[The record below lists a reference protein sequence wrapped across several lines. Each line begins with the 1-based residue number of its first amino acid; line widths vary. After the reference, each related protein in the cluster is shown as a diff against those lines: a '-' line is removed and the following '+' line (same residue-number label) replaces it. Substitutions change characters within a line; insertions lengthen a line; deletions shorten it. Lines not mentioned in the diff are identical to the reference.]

1 MVSAVALENKTA
13 DKAIAAMVKCVV
25 QTNLTGLISH
35 GRSSH
40 SLIQT
45 PLYTIFHSCFFFN
58 TEHNAGRLSDSTAY
72 G

>member
-40 SLIQT
+40 LDA
-45 PLYTIFHSCFFFN
+45 PLYYISFVCFFIQN
-58 TEHNAGRLSDSTAY
+58 IMRGV
-72 G
+72 